1 MKRWIGFLTIFI
13 GVLVFSGC
21 QLNTQTTQDTK
32 QVSDEQTKTRV
43 TIKLNDMGKEITSQK
58 IWYQSNDTLLQTLKN
73 HFNVEEKNGF
83 ITSIENHAQD
93 TNKNKYWTFTINGK
107 MSEKG
112 ANEIKLKNKDQVVFD
127 LNEFKK

>member
-32 QVSDEQTKTRV
+32 QVSDEQTKARV